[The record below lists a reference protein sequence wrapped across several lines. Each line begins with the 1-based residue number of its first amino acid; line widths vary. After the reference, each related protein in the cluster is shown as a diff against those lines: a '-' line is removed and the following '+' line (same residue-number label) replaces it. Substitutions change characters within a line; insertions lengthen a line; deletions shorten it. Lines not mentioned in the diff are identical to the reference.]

1 MVDRL
6 AGCGQRSVTAL
17 VDISNYVMF
26 EYGRPSHI
34 FDHDKIH
41 GALDVRWGR
50 KGEQLKLLN
59 GNTIEV
65 DEKVGVIAND
75 VQVESLA
82 GIMGGDWTAVSDDTK
97 NVYVEAAFW
106 WPESVQ
112 GRSRRFNF
120 STDAGHRFERGV
132 DPSQTAEHVEHITR
146 LILEICGGEPGPL
159 DDQVVQLPE
168 RKPVQMRVA
177 RAAKVIG
184 MPVSEQQCLDA
195 FLRLR
200 LPAQAAAGVIT
211 VTPPAYRFDLAI
223 EEDLIEEVVR
233 VIGYENLPTTPPLA
247 PITAKLP
254 PENRRSRNA
263 VRRLLAALGYQETI
277 NFSFVE
283 EHWEKELA
291 GNADPIRLLNPIASQ
306 MSVMRS
312 SLVGSLLQVL
322 KFNLD
327 RKAER
332 VRVFEL
338 GRVFVRDTSVQTT
351 DSSVRGVRQPMKVAG
366 LAYGSPDGLQW
377 GRKATQVDFYD
388 LKGDVQSL
396 LSPLQAEF
404 VPAAHPAMHP
414 GRCAAIR
421 LGGREVG
428 FLGELHPRWRQRWEL
443 PNTPLLFELD
453 LEAVTERAIPA
464 FEPVPRFQPAE
475 RDIAVI
481 VGEKVTHD
489 QLLAAIRSADTGGLL
504 RDAFLFDVYK
514 PQQAT
519 AGLAMNEKSLA
530 VRLTLARSDATLTD
544 EQIESAVRAVVES
557 ITETLGGRLRG

>member
-1 MVDRL
+1 
-6 AGCGQRSVTAL
+6 
-17 VDISNYVMF
+17 
-26 EYGRPSHI
+26 
-34 FDHDKIH
+34 
-41 GALDVRWGR
+41 
-50 KGEQLKLLN
+50 
-59 GNTIEV
+59 
-65 DEKVGVIAND
+65 
-75 VQVESLA
+75 
-82 GIMGGDWTAVSDDTK
+82 
-97 NVYVEAAFW
+97 VYVEAAFW
-106 WPESVQ
+106 WPEAVQ

-132 DPSQTAEHVEHITR
+132 DPSQTVEHIEYITR
-146 LILEICGGEPGPL
+146 LIQQVCGGDAGPM
-159 DDQVVQLPE
+159 DDHVASLPQ
-168 RKPVQMRVA
+168 RKPVQLRVA

-195 FLRLR
+195 FARLR
-200 LPAQAAAGVIT
+200 LPAEAQDGVIT
-211 VTPPAYRFDLAI
+211 VTPPPYRFDLAI
-223 EEDLIEEVVR
+223 EEDLIEEVTR
-233 VIGYENLPTTPPLA
+233 VVGYQNLPTTPPLA

-254 PENRRSRNA
+254 PEARRSRFA

-283 EHWEKELA
+283 AHWEQELA
-291 GNADPIRLLNPIASQ
+291 GNPDPIKLLNPIASQ

-312 SLVGSLLQVL
+312 SLLGSLLQVL

-338 GRVFVRDTSVQTT
+338 GRVFVRDGSVQTT
-351 DSSVRGVRQPMKVAG
+351 DTTVRGVRQPMKVAG
-366 LAYGSPDGLQW
+366 LAYGDPDGLQW
-377 GRKATQVDFYD
+377 ARKAGHGDFYD
-388 LKGDVQSL
+388 MKGDVQAL

-404 VPAAHPAMHP
+404 APAAHPAMHP

-421 LGGREVG
+421 IDGREVG
-428 FLGELHPRWRQRWEL
+428 VVGELHPRWRQQWEL
-443 PNTPLLFELD
+443 PHAPLLFELD
-453 LEAVTERAIPA
+453 LDAVAARRVPR

-481 VGEKVTHD
+481 VGEQVTHD

-514 PQQAT
+514 PQQAS
-519 AGLAMNEKSLA
+519 AGLALHEKSLA

-544 EQIESAVRAVVES
+544 EQIDAAVRAVVERV
-557 ITETLGGRLRG
+557 TTQLGGRLRG